1 MTRLKSKTG
10 KVHIGLNNT
19 IYGGV
24 LCNSGL
30 GPMRFYNHYTRYGLT
45 ETAER
50 VTCKNCLKTAKKC
63 NLYEEESSIVEVS
76 FGSKINS
83 IKTFFETKAE
93 KNAYIKGIRDAQGWH
108 QVEID
113 GILI

>member
-1 MTRLKSKTG
+1 MNQLKSKTG

-24 LCNSGL
+24 LCNSSL
-30 GPMRFYNHYTRYGLT
+30 GPMKFYNHYTRYGLT
-45 ETAER
+45 ETVEG
-50 VTCKNCLKTAKKC
+50 VTCKSCLKIAKKH
-63 NLYEEESSIVEVS
+63 NLYEEESSIVEVH

-93 KNAYIKGIRDAQGWH
+93 KNAYIKGIKDSQNWH
-108 QVEID
+108 RVEID
-113 GILI
+113 GRLV